1 MVFPGLHPEFL
12 IPPLLEIKCLQVF
25 IVNKVVV
32 NISVHKTFSKFNIII
47 SGYVSRS
54 KIPGSKGQ

>member
-1 MVFPGLHPEFL
+1 MVTPRLHPEFL

-25 IVNKVVV
+25 IVNKVMV
-32 NISVHKTFSKFNIII
+32 NISVHKTFSKFII

-54 KIPGSKGQ
+54 KIPVSKGQ